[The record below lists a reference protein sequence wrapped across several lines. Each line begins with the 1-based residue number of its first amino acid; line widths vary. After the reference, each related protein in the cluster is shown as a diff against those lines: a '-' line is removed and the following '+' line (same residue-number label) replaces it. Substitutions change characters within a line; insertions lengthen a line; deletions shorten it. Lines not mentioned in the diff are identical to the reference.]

1 MLFLFHRKSVEQRQ
15 LSNQNE
21 SQSQTTNN
29 TDHRVFSS
37 KLKTTF
43 HLEIASVFFFLS
55 KFIHELFHLCIK
67 YPPRSSKIKST
78 VPSHSDMKTFIR
90 QTFSD
95 LIKTS
100 SAKVKPIDLIEF
112 DRQTVEVFR
121 FGDEFPVELHSRLFS
136 IEMEPNSL
144 IINQQM
150 NSLSIVCQD

>member
-1 MLFLFHRKSVEQRQ
+1 MSV
-15 LSNQNE
+15 S
-21 SQSQTTNN
+21 
-29 TDHRVFSS
+29 
-37 KLKTTF
+37 
-43 HLEIASVFFFLS
+43 FFFLS

-100 SAKVKPIDLIEF
+100 STKVKPMDLIAY
-112 DRQTVEVFR
+112 DRPTVEVFR
-121 FGDEFPVELHSRLFS
+121 FDDEFPVELNLRLFS

-144 IINQQM
+144 IKNQQM
-150 NSLSIVCQD
+150 NSLNTVCRDLVEYSI